1 MSRSVPLRGSS
12 FGRLLCMAAGVL
24 LFGGLVS
31 PALAQFVPLPP
42 KPPQVP
48 DAPPPVQPAPLETP
62 APRPPISSGVPITAP
77 KILVKG
83 IQVTGNTAFTSS
95 QLAGVTAP
103 FVDREL
109 TAEDLEALRLALTY
123 YYTNHGY
130 VTSGAIIPDQSVS
143 DGVLTVHIIE
153 GKLTDINIE
162 GTNWFRPSYFRS
174 RIETAVG
181 PPLNVNTLQERLQL
195 LQADPRVQRLNA
207 ELQPGLGRGDSLLN
221 VRVTEAN
228 PLKVW
233 LEFNNFQSPVVGAE
247 QGFITLAHQN
257 LFGFGDQLSLQ
268 YGRSAGVNP
277 ILNFRYAVPVN
288 RYDTTVAVQ
297 YRRFNFA
304 VKESPFDVLDI
315 ENKAQIFGISVRQP
329 MYRRVD
335 REFAM
340 SLTAEHEQNESFLGG
355 QPQELVLGSPNG
367 KFKVTALRFG
377 QEYTQRSSEQVLS
390 LLSRFSVGVGILD
403 ATANGDPNRPDARF
417 FSWLGEAQY
426 LRQLPLWRS
435 QLFAR
440 GLVQLSNDHL
450 FPLEQ
455 MAVGGRYSVRGYRE
469 YTLIR
474 DNAAIGSIEWRVPV
488 YTSKAGVDTL
498 FLVPFFDIGR
508 GWDTT
513 VPTPTSPPKTLSSL
527 GLGTVWNF
535 WKNSRFELYWGKQ
548 LNNFDTHRGNL
559 QDHGVHLQ
567 LVVEAF

>member
-1 MSRSVPLRGSS
+1 M
-12 FGRLLCMAAGVL
+12 GVL
-24 LFGGLVS
+24 LCGSLAS

-48 DAPPPVQPAPLETP
+48 DAPSPVQPAPLETP
-62 APRPPISSGVPITAP
+62 APRPPVSSGVPITAP
-77 KILVKG
+77 KILVKA

-130 VTSGAIIPDQSVS
+130 VTSGALIPDQSVA
-143 DGVLTVHIIE
+143 DGVLTVQIIE
-153 GKLTDINIE
+153 GKLSEINIE

-207 ELQPGLGRGDSLLN
+207 NLQPGLGRGDSLLN

-288 RYDTTVAVQ
+288 RYDTTVAIQ

-335 REFAM
+335 REFAL

-377 QEYTQRSSEQVLS
+377 QEYTQRSSQQVLS
-390 LLSRFSVGVGILD
+390 LLSRLSVGVGILD

-513 VPTPTSPPKTLSSL
+513 VPTPNSPPKTLSSL

-535 WKNSRFELYWGKQ
+535 WKNSRFEIYWGKQ
-548 LNNFDTHRGNL
+548 LNHFDTHRGNL